1 MTSTQK
7 QRTKNDIRIPKYE
20 KLNCIVRTIRE
31 WDDDECDF
39 FHTENFCEELID
51 QYYKDEK
58 NKNKTRSIIINLIF
72 IPVKLFQ
79 SIYDV
84 FYNSKYKQK

>member
-7 QRTKNDIRIPKYE
+7 QKTKNDIRIPERE
-20 KLNCIVRTIRE
+20 KLNCIVKTIRE

-39 FHTENFCEELID
+39 FHTENFCEDLIN
-51 QYYKDEK
+51 QYCEEEK
-58 NKNKTRSIIINLIF
+58 NKCKAKTFVVNLLF
-72 IPVKLFQ
+72 APVKLFQ

-84 FYNSKYKQK
+84 FYNSKDK